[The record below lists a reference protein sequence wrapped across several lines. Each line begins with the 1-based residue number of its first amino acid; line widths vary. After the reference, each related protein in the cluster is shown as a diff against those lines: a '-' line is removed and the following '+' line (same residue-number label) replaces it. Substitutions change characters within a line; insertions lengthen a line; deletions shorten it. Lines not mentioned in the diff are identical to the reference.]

1 MGEVREG
8 CCAVQR
14 GVEVC
19 RECGS
24 MQKSGVKSVEV

>member
-1 MGEVREG
+1 VRLEKG
-8 CCAVQR
+8 AVLQR

-24 MQKSGVKSVEV
+24 MQKSGAKSVGV